1 MLDGEASMGE
11 EVNVVSH
18 GGLGKSGY
26 SRHDVVGMMQA
37 NRNKLVRGAG
47 WSRGSRRARKIVIST
62 RGAEGGARLEAFVQ

>member
-18 GGLGKSGY
+18 GGLENNGS
-26 SRHDVVGMMQA
+26 SRHDVVGMMPA

-47 WSRGSRRARKIVIST
+47 
-62 RGAEGGARLEAFVQ
+62 